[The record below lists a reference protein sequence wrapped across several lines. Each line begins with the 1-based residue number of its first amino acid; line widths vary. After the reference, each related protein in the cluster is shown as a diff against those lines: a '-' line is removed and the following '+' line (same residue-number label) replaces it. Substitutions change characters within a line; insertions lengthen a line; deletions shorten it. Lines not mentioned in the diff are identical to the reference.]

1 MVLILGAAPNTGNQG
16 VSALGQSAVA
26 GLQARGVSDIALAD
40 HGRGVRPA
48 GAAGPT
54 TLVGLTHNRRLWR
67 GDCLRTVAL
76 TAQLGGVGSA
86 SARAI
91 LNARAVLDVSGGDS
105 FTDLYGP
112 HRFRSMTLAKRVVL
126 NAGRPLILLPQ
137 TLGPFR
143 SKMAKV
149 EAARILAAARA
160 VFVRDRRSEDLLVE
174 ILGPLFDP
182 ARHRRGPDMAVLLAS
197 KAPKSLPGPLATW
210 LAPDRNAPVAGLNVS
225 GLLCNAP
232 SEARARYGL
241 AADHPEQVEAAA
253 RAILDSDPAM
263 RLVLV
268 SHVIRPTGDAESDH
282 DAACALARKLDAD
295 YLGRVLVAPQDLSAS
310 ELKGLISRLDWFAGA
325 RMHATIAG
333 FSTGVPTLG
342 LGYSDKAQG
351 VFEECGFGKHVADLR
366 THDPRDVAARVS
378 ASLAQRAATAA
389 ELARGLPLVKA
400 RAEAQMDAIAATVHA
415 VDAPA
420 TGLAA

>member
-16 VSALGQSAVA
+16 VSALSQSAVA
-26 GLQARGVSDIALAD
+26 GLQARGIGDISVAD
-40 HGRGVRPA
+40 HGRGVRTEGETA
-48 GAAGPT
+48 
-54 TLVGLTHNRRLWR
+54 LVGLTHNRRLWR

-76 TAQLGGVGSA
+76 STRFGGLGSA

-112 HRFRSMTLAKRVVL
+112 HRFRSMTLAKRVAL

-143 SKMAKV
+143 GAVAKV
-149 EAARILAAARA
+149 EAARILSAAQA
-160 VFVRDRRSEDLLVE
+160 VFVRDRRSEALLMDLL
-174 ILGPLFDP
+174 GPRFDP
-182 ARHRRGPDMAVLLAS
+182 TRHHRGPDMAVLLQ
-197 KAPKSLPGPLATW
+197 PETPRLTGTLAAW
-210 LAPDRNAPVAGLNVS
+210 LSPERDAPVAGLNVS
-225 GLLCNAP
+225 GLLCNNAT
-232 SEARARYGL
+232 EARARYGL
-241 AADHPEQVEAAA
+241 AANHPEQIEAAA
-253 RAILDSDPAM
+253 RAVLDSDPTM

-268 SHVIRPTGDAESDH
+268 SHVIRPTGDMESDH
-282 DAACALARKLDAD
+282 DAARALAAKLNAA
-295 YLGRVLVAPQDLSAS
+295 YGARVLVAPQGLSAS

-351 VFEECGFGKHVADLR
+351 VFEECGFGAHVADLR
-366 THDPRDVAARVS
+366 VHDARAVS
-378 ASLAQRAATAA
+378 EQVRASLACRAATAA
-389 ELARGLPLVKA
+389 ELARGLPAVKA
-400 RAEAQMDAIAATVHA
+400 RAEAQMDAIAAA
-415 VDAPA
+415 IRACDAQ
-420 TGLAA
+420 TDQLAA